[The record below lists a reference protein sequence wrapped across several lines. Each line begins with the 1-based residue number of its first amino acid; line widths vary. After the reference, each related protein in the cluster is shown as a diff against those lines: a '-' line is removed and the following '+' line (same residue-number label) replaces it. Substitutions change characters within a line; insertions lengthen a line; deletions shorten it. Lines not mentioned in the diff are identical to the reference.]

1 MACPA
6 VKAKKTRGK
15 AAKRY
20 IDVADNK
27 HVCPLGITP
36 LPFPAVMMPGTN
48 SNLQLLVNTG
58 AASAD
63 FE

>member
-6 VKAKKTRGK
+6 VKAKKTRRK

-20 IDVADNK
+20 IGVADNT
-27 HVCPLGITP
+27 HGCPLGIKP
-36 LPFPAVMMPGTN
+36 LPFRAVMMPGTN

-58 AASAD
+58 AASVD